1 MSNST
6 VVQTQLSREGLSP
19 KSSSMIIAN
28 LMNHV
33 QLGQG
38 VGVDALA
45 TDQATLVCWVIDRTG
60 SMSGNRSDLIKAYN
74 EGLAALKASKA
85 SDEILMQTL
94 LFDSDQGTEVLHGYL
109 PIDQVPDLSQSTY
122 ILGGMTNLHDATFD
136 GISGAVAYGASLRN
150 GGTITKVVVVI
161 MTDGG
166 ENASRDHSE
175 RELRT
180 LIEDLLREEI
190 YTIALVA
197 FGFEGNSYAGKIGIP
212 AGNVLNAGS
221 TASEIR
227 RALGTV
233 SNSTIRASQTSIAT
247 GSQSFFN

>member
-1 MSNST
+1 MSNT
-6 VVQTQLSREGLSP
+6 IVQAQLSREGLSP

-38 VGVDALA
+38 VGVDALPS
-45 TDQATLVCWVIDRTG
+45 DHATLVCWVIDRTG
-60 SMSGNRSDLIKAYN
+60 SMSGNRNDLINAYN

-85 SDEILMQTL
+85 SDEIMMQTL
-94 LFDSDQGTEVLHGYL
+94 LFDSDGGTEVLHAYL

-122 ILGGMTNLHDATFD
+122 ALGGMTNLNDAVFD

-166 ENASRDHSE
+166 ENDSRYHSE
-175 RELRT
+175 SDLRT

-190 YTIALVA
+190 YTIALVG
-197 FGFEGNSYAGKIGIP
+197 FGYDASTYANKIGIP

-221 TASEIR
+221 SASEIR

-233 SNSTIRASQTSIAT
+233 SKSTIRASQTTIAT